1 MTSTVRRT
9 ALTVASLAT
18 LALSFAGAAH
28 AQPNGSGSGSGSSSG
43 RGCNAGTDN
52 QMEDGE
58 VRTYK
63 TRHMR
68 GSTTC
73 TDGTRCE
80 SWSTQ
85 QGDGSWHH
93 FAECYDDPA
102 RIVVVV
108 PTTVLAAQGVRP
120 TVTAGQR

>member
-1 MTSTVRRT
+1 MISTARRT
-9 ALTVASLAT
+9 AITIASLAT
-18 LALSFAGAAH
+18 IALSFAGAAH
-28 AQPNGSGSGSGSSSG
+28 AQPNNGSGSGSESSG
-43 RGCNAGTDN
+43 RGCNAGGG

-85 QGDGSWHH
+85 QGNGSWKH

-108 PTTVLAAQGVRP
+108 PGGVLADQSLQPMVA
-120 TVTAGQR
+120 AGQR

>member
-1 MTSTVRRT
+1 MTSTIRRT
-9 ALTVASLAT
+9 ALTVASIATVALA
-18 LALSFAGAAH
+18 FAGAAH
-28 AQPNGSGSGSGSSSG
+28 AQPNGSGSGSDSSSG
-43 RGCNAGTDN
+43 RGCNAGGG

-85 QGDGSWHH
+85 QGDGSWRH
-93 FAECYDDPA
+93 FSECYDDPA
-102 RIVVVV
+102 RTIVTL
-108 PTTVLAAQGVRP
+108 PPSLLPQNGFPLSYAA
-120 TVTAGQR
+120 AG

>member
-28 AQPNGSGSGSGSSSG
+28 AQPNGSGSGSDSSSG
-43 RGCNAGTDN
+43 RGCNAGGG

-85 QGDGSWHH
+85 QGDGSWRH

-108 PTTVLAAQGVRP
+108 PTAPLQAQGVRP
-120 TVTAGQR
+120 TVMAG